1 VISVGVDPFALKAD
15 TVDDVVNEIKKLLR

>member
-1 VISVGVDPFALKAD
+1 VISVGVDLFALKSD